1 MKIVFE
7 DITYNVYNFK
17 SICNVDR
24 IGEFNKDP
32 FLEKNLYKIYL
43 IYINSEGKRV
53 VTFLF
58 LSEKEFS
65 QIYIEE
71 KENSRPF
78 LIIFDEDFSDIATA
92 TSFPQEPLFT
102 NNIPS
107 HLKNKEW
114 LFFQEILKEIR
125 KP

>member
-65 QIYIEE
+65 QIYIEG

-78 LIIFDEDFSDIATA
+78 LIIFDEDFSDIVTA

-102 NNIPS
+102 NNIPL
-107 HLKNKEW
+107 HLKNKEKK
-114 LFFQEILKEIR
+114 FFKEILKKIR